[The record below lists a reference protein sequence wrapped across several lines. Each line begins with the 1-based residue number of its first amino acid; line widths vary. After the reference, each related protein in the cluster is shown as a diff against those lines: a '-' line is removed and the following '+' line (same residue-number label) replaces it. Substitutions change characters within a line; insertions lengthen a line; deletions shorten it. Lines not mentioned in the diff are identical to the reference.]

1 MAINAFVPNDSYVLM
16 GEIAKQATGRNDL
29 TPLDLTSFI
38 SVGETVLRTGVENTL
53 NAITAVISRTIFSAR
68 EYRSTLRTL
77 YVPEQRWGGIVRKIT
92 PLSMEAE
99 ASQDYNTNLNPQQ
112 LADGKSIDMYKINA
126 PKALELHFT
135 GSNVLQRHIT
145 RFTNQLNVAFHN
157 PGEFMAFMNAVMIE
171 FWNDVET
178 DNEDRTRLTLAGYMG
193 GLYSMG
199 KHVVDFTAKFNEY
212 YGTSYTRTEILHSH
226 LTEFMQFFV
235 AEVQLISKRLR
246 NRSALYH
253 ENLTGFKPILRH
265 TPYTKQRMY
274 LLSELFVRAQASV
287 FSEIFNPI
295 YLELGRNFEQ
305 VDFWQAQTDPFAI
318 DVIPK
323 VLDTTTG
330 ATSDGQAVSLPFVI
344 GTIFDEE
351 AVGVMPIF
359 EEASSTPRN
368 AAGRYYNMF
377 LHWNFRSFIDFT
389 ENGILFIMS
398 ETGEAP
404 SGRNAVARKASK

>member
-1 MAINAFVPNDSYVLM
+1 MAVTPFTPNDSYTLM
-16 GEIAKQATGRNDL
+16 GDIAKQATGREGL
-29 TPLDLTSFI
+29 APLDLTSFI
-38 SVGETVLRTGVENTL
+38 SVGETVLRTGTENVL

-68 EYRSTLRTL
+68 PYRSTLKTL

-92 PLSMEAE
+92 PLSLDSEP
-99 ASQDYNTNLNPQQ
+99 SQDYNTNINPTQ
-112 LADGKSIDMYKINA
+112 LADGESIDMYKINA
-126 PKALELHFT
+126 PKAVELHFT

-145 RFTNQLNVAFHN
+145 RFTNQLNAAFHN
-157 PGEFMAFMNAVMIE
+157 PSEFMAFISSVMIE

-178 DNEDRTRLTLAGYMG
+178 DNENRTRLTLAAYMA

-199 KHVVDFTAKFNEY
+199 NNVVDFTAKFNQY
-212 YGTSYTRTEILHSH
+212 YGTTYTRTEILHSH

-253 ENLTGFKPILRH
+253 ENLTGYKPILRH
-265 TPYTKQRMY
+265 TPYSKQRMY
-274 LLSELFVRAQASV
+274 LLSEIFVRAQATV

-305 VDFWQAQTDPFAI
+305 VDFWQSQQDPFAL

-323 VLDTTTG
+323 VLDTATG
-330 ATSDGQAVSLPFVI
+330 ATKDGGTVNLPFVV
-344 GTIFDEE
+344 GAIFDEE

-359 EEASSTPRN
+359 EEATSTPLN
-368 AAGRYYNMF
+368 AAARYYNMF
-377 LHWNFRSFIDFT
+377 LHWNFRSYIDFT

-398 ETGEAP
+398 ENGDGSVTP
-404 SGRNAVARKASK
+404 QTRKTRR